1 MKTQEEKICHFP
13 HFLMFY
19 RIFEE
24 KKNVFLE
31 VSQGLLKL
39 RQYIEA
45 MQ

>member
-19 RIFEE
+19 QIFR
-24 KKNVFLE
+24 KKNVFIE